1 MFSSMSTVMARP
13 GTLCLFRTP
22 SCLIVIF
29 SSESA

>member
-1 MFSSMSTVMARP
+1 MFRSMSTVMARP

>member
-13 GTLCLFRTP
+13 GTLCLLRTP

>member
-1 MFSSMSTVMARP
+1 MFRNMSNVIARP
-13 GTLCLFRTP
+13 GTWWWLRTP